1 MTKQHTSVKAGLHMN
16 MCYNQ
21 VIKQQVH
28 IMLIKLI
35 RRRQI
40 SWNFAVHQSF
50 KSAVVAASNMFYTG
64 QE

>member
-1 MTKQHTSVKAGLHMN
+1 MN

-50 KSAVVAASNMFYTG
+50 KSAVVAASNTFYTG